1 MALVSLGVSRQA
13 AHEEIRV
20 LSHEAGR
27 TVKVD
32 GGAND
37 LIDRIRRTPFFAP
50 VAGQLDELL
59 DPATFIGR
67 CPQQVE
73 KFLDTEVS
81 KALGKYGESIHGG
94 KGVEL
99 EV

>member
-1 MALVSLGVSRQA
+1 MEIVAKGGSRQE

-27 TVKVD
+27 NVKVE

-37 LIDRIRRTPFFAP
+37 LIERIERTPFFAP
-50 VAGQLDELL
+50 VKPDLPRLL

-67 CPQQVE
+67 CPEQVV
-73 KFLDTEVS
+73 KFLDGEVAPAIEKY
-81 KALGKYGESIHGG
+81 KASIDKKGG
-94 KGVEL
+94 AEL
-99 EV
+99 SV